1 VIRVPNGAVAVKGPL
16 ATVYRGRMSVPEM
29 IRIVSR
35 DSPMALAQVER
46 VRTELAVL
54 YPGVRTEVVPVK
66 TTGDKWMGVLSKVE
80 GKGAFTKEVDAA
92 LLAGE
97 ADLAVHCLKDV
108 PADRPLPAGTTFAA
122 FLKRD
127 DIRDA
132 LVHPRGLTL
141 DELPDGTRIGTSA
154 VRRVAQLSAT
164 HPHLKCVPFRGN
176 ANRRLAKLAAG
187 EADALLLAVSGLERI
202 GRQDVISEVL
212 SPDTVMPSIGAGIL
226 ALQCREGDRDL
237 IDAVSALGD
246 PHTHQEATA
255 ERMFLHVLQ
264 GHCNSPIAGYARV
277 EASGELSL
285 RACVFTPDGKTR
297 LNAHEWAGRLDPAT
311 LGTSVAVALLRQGA
325 REIIDGIPH

>member
-1 VIRVPNGAVAVKGPL
+1 
-16 ATVYRGRMSVPEM
+16 MSVPDL

-46 VRTELAVL
+46 VRTELTAL
-54 YPGVRTEVVPVK
+54 HPRVRTEVVPVK
-66 TTGDKWMGVLSKVE
+66 TTGDKWMGDLAQVE

-97 ADLAVHCLKDV
+97 ADVAVHCVKDV

-132 LVHPRGLTL
+132 LIHPGGLTL
-141 DELPDGTRIGTSA
+141 DELPAGTRIGTSS
-154 VRRVAQLSAT
+154 VRRVAQLAAS
-164 HPHLKCVPFRGN
+164 HPHLQCVPFRGN

-187 EADALLLAVSGLERI
+187 AADALLLAVSGLERI
-202 GRQDVISEVL
+202 DRTDVITETL
-212 SPDTVMPSIGAGIL
+212 SPETMMPPIGAGIL
-226 ALQCREGDRDL
+226 ALQCREDDTTV
-237 IDAVSALGD
+237 IEAISPLGD
-246 PHTHQEATA
+246 PDTSREAAA

-264 GHCNSPIAGYARV
+264 GHCNSPIAGYATA
-277 EASGELSL
+277 EPGGELSL

-325 REIIDGIPH
+325 RDLIDNISH